1 MRYKM
6 ELEKR
11 ERAGL
16 WSDGASS
23 DVCRDHLGAS
33 GARSDSKHWAERSP
47 LSDHH
52 QLHQHVG
59 SELTGARRRP
69 SHMET
74 NLKHKASLS

>member
-1 MRYKM
+1 MKYKM

-33 GARSDSKHWAERSP
+33 GARSLTVNTGQSARHFLTTISSTNTWA
-47 LSDHH
+47 
-52 QLHQHVG
+52 
-59 SELTGARRRP
+59 
-69 SHMET
+69 
-74 NLKHKASLS
+74 AS